1 MAERIQVT
9 TEELLIKKEN
19 WELLLGQVA
28 EEITVLEGI
37 LGGVQNC
44 FDAEVV
50 SVFQKQYRK
59 RQEQMRNALQDILK
73 HVEKLGQITEIY
85 GETERS
91 NRV

>member
-1 MAERIQVT
+1 MAERIEVT

-44 FDAEVV
+44 FDAEAV

-59 RQEQMRNALQDILK
+59 RQEKMRNALQDILK

-85 GETERS
+85 RETERS